1 MSSAGFTTFI
11 NKLIHPYI
19 FSCISWNEVKKKQC
33 KASQERQLDPGSEP
47 GGENSED
54 QRELW
59 GRGETQC
66 PYIWVLVSSMS
77 GVCRRWHRRLW
88 DGGKLVA
95 SQGRNNT
102 TLLTNSTTIN
112 TNTATST
119 SPPLKT
125 DLQPD
130 SDSWRPV
137 CITQHLQTRLPGISR
152 TCQWNISQTNEKR
165 KHDQSKVA
173 FAMHGV
179 FATNIDHLLNFL
191 VPFWKIIYQML
202 SAEWCA
208 RLCQDW
214 SCRHHW
220 RWSERH
226 LTVLVNNISTWC
238 QERPLYF
245 FVCRLPR
252 DL

>member
-1 MSSAGFTTFI
+1 MS
-11 NKLIHPYI
+11 P
-19 FSCISWNEVKKKQC
+19 
-33 KASQERQLDPGSEP
+33 
-47 GGENSED
+47 
-54 QRELW
+54 
-59 GRGETQC
+59 
-66 PYIWVLVSSMS
+66 

-112 TNTATST
+112 TNTATSNSVRPNTWSTAQDWFATRFRFLEAGLYHSTPSNKT
-119 SPPLKT
+119 SRYFKNVPMKYFANKWKKETWPK
-125 DLQPD
+125 QG
-130 SDSWRPV
+130 
-137 CITQHLQTRLPGISR
+137 CICS
-152 TCQWNISQTNEKR
+152 
-165 KHDQSKVA
+165 
-173 FAMHGV
+173 MHGF
-179 FATNIDHLLNFL
+179 FATNIDHLLIFL

-226 LTVLVNNISTWC
+226 LTFLVNNIPTWC
-238 QERPLYF
+238 QELPLYF